1 MYCIASYIKSVYYH
15 NASGF
20 QVAGY
25 IRCSRLIKRTPFDD
39 GSETVAVMD
48 IGPLNKKC
56 KTAAPMPLTASNIAA
71 ASSSSGVFAV
81 GAPAS
86 QQYAASLSILDMNG
100 SAPACTG
107 GNVEFSHDERH
118 QGEVEEEFVCAIR
131 PADASFPHTGGS
143 QLFSSLL
150 STASI
155 VAHDLDLRSNN
166 PDFSF
171 QQHGV
176 FNPQIS
182 SQVHLP
188 QSQSLPQSLPA
199 SYQPQ
204 ITPQGSCPS
213 QIYSSMSAILSAAPD
228 IVKTELFLD
237 GGRVL
242 DDQPL

>member
-1 MYCIASYIKSVYYH
+1 MYCIALYIKSVYYH

-39 GSETVAVMD
+39 GSETAAVMD

-81 GAPAS
+81 GAPSS
-86 QQYAASLSILDMNG
+86 QQYATSLSILDING
-100 SAPACTG
+100 NAPLCNG
-107 GNVEFSHDERH
+107 GNVEFTHEERQ

-131 PADASFPHTGGS
+131 PADASFPNTGSS

-166 PDFSF
+166 PDFPF
-171 QQHGV
+171 QQHGI

-182 SQVHLP
+182 SQIH
-188 QSQSLPQSLPA
+188 QSLPQ

-204 ITPQGSCPS
+204 ITPIGSCPS
-213 QIYSSMSAILSAAPD
+213 QIYTSMSAILSAAPD